1 MDILVSTLCDFAAD
15 YQGKLCIQ
23 GGFDSLVARQFPVVH
38 PVCAVALRICLT
50 PEDEGTHELGL
61 SIVDADG
68 TPLDKERMPI
78 KINFPVPAF
87 PEGAS
92 FFTRNLIMNFQGLR
106 FEKPGNYS
114 IDLTV
119 DGELAPACLSAWF
132 RFRKKPH
139 RLKQPPLSIKPPT
152 VHPAGGF
159 YWSGRP
165 PGSAEQVGPGSMH
178 LKTSAPGP
186 GLKREAGFLRPPS
199 PFSLRFRTG
208 LTMIRAAPTRH
219 VHRTPPIRQDY
230 HYGRIIRLRG
240 SVCRNAGPP
249 YGGTGAHRPE

>member
-1 MDILVSTLCDFAAD
+1 MTIFSTALSCNRSGGSIVLSNVHAFRVKARQIPQHYHNLDILVSTLCDFAAD

-119 DGELAPACLSAWF
+119 DGELASRVPF
-132 RFRKKPH
+132 R
-139 RLKQPPLSIKPPT
+139 
-152 VHPAGGF
+152 VV
-159 YWSGRP
+159 
-165 PGSAEQVGPGSMH
+165 QVQE
-178 LKTSAPGP
+178 
-186 GLKREAGFLRPPS
+186 EA
-199 PFSLRFRTG
+199 
-208 LTMIRAAPTRH
+208 AQA
-219 VHRTPPIRQDY
+219 
-230 HYGRIIRLRG
+230 
-240 SVCRNAGPP
+240 
-249 YGGTGAHRPE
+249 

>member
-119 DGELAPACLSAWF
+119 DGERASRVPF
-132 RFRKKPH
+132 R
-139 RLKQPPLSIKPPT
+139 
-152 VHPAGGF
+152 VV
-159 YWSGRP
+159 
-165 PGSAEQVGPGSMH
+165 QVQE
-178 LKTSAPGP
+178 
-186 GLKREAGFLRPPS
+186 EA
-199 PFSLRFRTG
+199 
-208 LTMIRAAPTRH
+208 AQA
-219 VHRTPPIRQDY
+219 
-230 HYGRIIRLRG
+230 
-240 SVCRNAGPP
+240 
-249 YGGTGAHRPE
+249 

>member
-50 PEDEGTHELGL
+50 PEDEGTH
-61 SIVDADG
+61 G

-119 DGELAPACLSAWF
+119 DGELASRVPF
-132 RFRKKPH
+132 R
-139 RLKQPPLSIKPPT
+139 
-152 VHPAGGF
+152 VV
-159 YWSGRP
+159 
-165 PGSAEQVGPGSMH
+165 QVQE
-178 LKTSAPGP
+178 
-186 GLKREAGFLRPPS
+186 EA
-199 PFSLRFRTG
+199 
-208 LTMIRAAPTRH
+208 AQA
-219 VHRTPPIRQDY
+219 
-230 HYGRIIRLRG
+230 
-240 SVCRNAGPP
+240 
-249 YGGTGAHRPE
+249 

>member
-1 MDILVSTLCDFAAD
+1 MTIFSTALSCNRSVGSIVLSNVHAFRVKASQIHQHYHNRDILVSTLCDFAAD

-119 DGELAPACLSAWF
+119 DGELASRVPF
-132 RFRKKPH
+132 R
-139 RLKQPPLSIKPPT
+139 
-152 VHPAGGF
+152 VV
-159 YWSGRP
+159 
-165 PGSAEQVGPGSMH
+165 QVQE
-178 LKTSAPGP
+178 
-186 GLKREAGFLRPPS
+186 EA
-199 PFSLRFRTG
+199 
-208 LTMIRAAPTRH
+208 AQA
-219 VHRTPPIRQDY
+219 
-230 HYGRIIRLRG
+230 
-240 SVCRNAGPP
+240 
-249 YGGTGAHRPE
+249 

>member
-1 MDILVSTLCDFAAD
+1 MTIFSTALSCNRSRGSIVLSNVHAFRVKASQIHQHYHNTDILVSTLCDFAAD

-119 DGELAPACLSAWF
+119 DGELASRVPF
-132 RFRKKPH
+132 R
-139 RLKQPPLSIKPPT
+139 
-152 VHPAGGF
+152 VV
-159 YWSGRP
+159 
-165 PGSAEQVGPGSMH
+165 QVQE
-178 LKTSAPGP
+178 
-186 GLKREAGFLRPPS
+186 EA
-199 PFSLRFRTG
+199 
-208 LTMIRAAPTRH
+208 AQA
-219 VHRTPPIRQDY
+219 
-230 HYGRIIRLRG
+230 
-240 SVCRNAGPP
+240 
-249 YGGTGAHRPE
+249 

>member
-1 MDILVSTLCDFAAD
+1 MDILVSTLFDFAAD

-61 SIVDADG
+61 IIVDADG

-114 IDLTV
+114 ILPHQ
-119 DGELAPACLSAWF
+119 GESYGVPRKSKIEKGLYNIRRNLLYK
-132 RFRKKPH
+132 RFA
-139 RLKQPPLSIKPPT
+139 T
-152 VHPAGGF
+152 A
-159 YWSGRP
+159 
-165 PGSAEQVGPGSMH
+165 
-178 LKTSAPGP
+178 
-186 GLKREAGFLRPPS
+186 
-199 PFSLRFRTG
+199 
-208 LTMIRAAPTRH
+208 
-219 VHRTPPIRQDY
+219 
-230 HYGRIIRLRG
+230 
-240 SVCRNAGPP
+240 
-249 YGGTGAHRPE
+249 

>member
-119 DGELAPACLSAWF
+119 DGELASRVPF
-132 RFRKKPH
+132 RVV
-139 RLKQPPLSIKPPT
+139 QVQEEAPPGLRITFFFIKPPP

-159 YWSGRP
+159 LLGRM
-165 PGSAEQVGPGSMH
+165 E
-178 LKTSAPGP
+178 APSVR
-186 GLKREAGFLRPPS
+186 RE
-199 PFSLRFRTG
+199 
-208 LTMIRAAPTRH
+208 
-219 VHRTPPIRQDY
+219 
-230 HYGRIIRLRG
+230 GR
-240 SVCRNAGPP
+240 
-249 YGGTGAHRPE
+249 

>member
-114 IDLTV
+114 IDQTV
-119 DGELAPACLSAWF
+119 DGELASRVPF
-132 RFRKKPH
+132 R
-139 RLKQPPLSIKPPT
+139 
-152 VHPAGGF
+152 VV
-159 YWSGRP
+159 
-165 PGSAEQVGPGSMH
+165 QVQE
-178 LKTSAPGP
+178 
-186 GLKREAGFLRPPS
+186 EA
-199 PFSLRFRTG
+199 
-208 LTMIRAAPTRH
+208 AQA
-219 VHRTPPIRQDY
+219 
-230 HYGRIIRLRG
+230 
-240 SVCRNAGPP
+240 
-249 YGGTGAHRPE
+249 

>member
-1 MDILVSTLCDFAAD
+1 MTIFSTALSCNSSGGSIVLSNVHAFRVKASQIHQHYHNMDILVSTLCDFAAD

-119 DGELAPACLSAWF
+119 DGELASRVPF
-132 RFRKKPH
+132 R
-139 RLKQPPLSIKPPT
+139 
-152 VHPAGGF
+152 VV
-159 YWSGRP
+159 
-165 PGSAEQVGPGSMH
+165 QVQE
-178 LKTSAPGP
+178 
-186 GLKREAGFLRPPS
+186 EA
-199 PFSLRFRTG
+199 
-208 LTMIRAAPTRH
+208 AQA
-219 VHRTPPIRQDY
+219 
-230 HYGRIIRLRG
+230 
-240 SVCRNAGPP
+240 
-249 YGGTGAHRPE
+249 

>member
-38 PVCAVALRICLT
+38 

-119 DGELAPACLSAWF
+119 DGELASRVPF
-132 RFRKKPH
+132 R
-139 RLKQPPLSIKPPT
+139 
-152 VHPAGGF
+152 VV
-159 YWSGRP
+159 
-165 PGSAEQVGPGSMH
+165 QVQE
-178 LKTSAPGP
+178 
-186 GLKREAGFLRPPS
+186 EA
-199 PFSLRFRTG
+199 
-208 LTMIRAAPTRH
+208 AQA
-219 VHRTPPIRQDY
+219 
-230 HYGRIIRLRG
+230 
-240 SVCRNAGPP
+240 
-249 YGGTGAHRPE
+249 

>member
-1 MDILVSTLCDFAAD
+1 MTIFSTALSCNRSGGSIVLSNVHAFRVKASQIHQHYHNLDILVSTLCDFAAD

-119 DGELAPACLSAWF
+119 DGELASRVPF
-132 RFRKKPH
+132 R
-139 RLKQPPLSIKPPT
+139 
-152 VHPAGGF
+152 VV
-159 YWSGRP
+159 
-165 PGSAEQVGPGSMH
+165 QVQE
-178 LKTSAPGP
+178 
-186 GLKREAGFLRPPS
+186 EA
-199 PFSLRFRTG
+199 
-208 LTMIRAAPTRH
+208 AQA
-219 VHRTPPIRQDY
+219 
-230 HYGRIIRLRG
+230 
-240 SVCRNAGPP
+240 
-249 YGGTGAHRPE
+249 

>member
-119 DGELAPACLSAWF
+119 DGELASRVPF
-132 RFRKKPH
+132 RVVQVQEEAAQAQATSPFHQTAYR
-139 RLKQPPLSIKPPT
+139 S
-152 VHPAGGF
+152 
-159 YWSGRP
+159 SGRRFFIGAAVLP
-165 PGSAEQVGPGSMH
+165 EVRNR
-178 LKTSAPGP
+178 SAPVP
-186 GLKREAGFLRPPS
+186 C
-199 PFSLRFRTG
+199 T
-208 LTMIRAAPTRH
+208 
-219 VHRTPPIRQDY
+219 
-230 HYGRIIRLRG
+230 
-240 SVCRNAGPP
+240 
-249 YGGTGAHRPE
+249 

>member
-119 DGELAPACLSAWF
+119 DGEVTKSRNKNIHVVIMLMYLASFHAESMNIG
-132 RFRKKPH
+132 
-139 RLKQPPLSIKPPT
+139 QNYTS
-152 VHPAGGF
+152 
-159 YWSGRP
+159 SG
-165 PGSAEQVGPGSMH
+165 
-178 LKTSAPGP
+178 
-186 GLKREAGFLRPPS
+186 
-199 PFSLRFRTG
+199 
-208 LTMIRAAPTRH
+208 
-219 VHRTPPIRQDY
+219 PIAR
-230 HYGRIIRLRG
+230 
-240 SVCRNAGPP
+240 
-249 YGGTGAHRPE
+249 